1 MIFLFPEI
9 YASTELSQSSMDSD
23 DTGSLEVAVMRSMS
37 EPEVKIRIWAT
48 SAIFI
53 QFCKR
58 EEQTSASVSKS
69 RKGITLDH
77 SWSQIS

>member
-37 EPEVKIRIWAT
+37 EPEVKIRI
-48 SAIFI
+48 
-53 QFCKR
+53 
-58 EEQTSASVSKS
+58 
-69 RKGITLDH
+69 
-77 SWSQIS
+77 